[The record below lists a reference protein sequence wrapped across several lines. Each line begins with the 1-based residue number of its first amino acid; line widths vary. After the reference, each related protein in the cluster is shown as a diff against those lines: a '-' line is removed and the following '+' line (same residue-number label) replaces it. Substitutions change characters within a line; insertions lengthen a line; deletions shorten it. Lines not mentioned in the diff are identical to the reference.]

1 MDFDRRP
8 MLVFWETTRACR
20 LACRH
25 CRAEAIP
32 QALPGELD
40 HAEGLRLIDSLL
52 DFGERP
58 PVLILTGGDVL
69 MRADLEDLVAHAR
82 ARGVPVAL
90 SPSVTPLLTRA
101 AMRRLGDLG
110 VRSVSISLDGADAR
124 THERIRGVDGHF
136 AQTIDAL
143 AMLRE
148 EGFTV
153 QVNTTVMRENLEQLA
168 EIALRLLAL
177 GIGTWEVFFLIQV
190 GRGTELRE
198 TTPAE
203 NEAVAH
209 FLFDASRHGLLVRT
223 VEGPFFRRVAA
234 LRREMP
240 AGLDPASALALDPCY
255 SRLAAR
261 LREVLGEPGAV
272 ARVQTTGTRDG
283 KGIIFVRYDGEV
295 YPSGFLPLGLGNVR
309 QRSLVEIYRDTPV
322 LRAIRAASFGGRC
335 GVCTFADLCGGS
347 RARAWAAHGDPLAED
362 PACAYRPELARS
374 A

>member
-90 SPSVTPLLTRA
+90 SPSVTPLLTRT

-110 VRSVSISLDGADAR
+110 VRSVSISLDGADAE

-136 AQTIDAL
+136 AQTIEAL

-148 EGFTV
+148 EGFAV
-153 QVNTTVMRENLEQLA
+153 QVNTTLMRENLEQFA
-168 EIALRLLAL
+168 EIALLLIGL
-177 GIGTWEVFFLIQV
+177 GIGIWEVFFLIQV

-203 NEAVAH
+203 NEALAH

-240 AGLDPASALALDPCY
+240 AELDPASALALDPCY
-255 SRLAAR
+255 WRLTAR
-261 LREVLGEPGAV
+261 LRTALGEPGAV

-295 YPSGFLPLGLGNVR
+295 YPSGFLPLGLGNLR

-335 GVCTFADLCGGS
+335 GACGFADLCGGS